1 MRILVSND
9 DGYLAPGLRWLADAL
24 SSLGEVIVVAPDRDR
39 SGASNSLTLRAP
51 IRPRTAE
58 NGYICVDGTPT
69 DCVHLAVT
77 GLLDPEP
84 DIVVSGINAG
94 ANLGDDVIYSG
105 TVAAAMEGRLLG
117 LTAIAVSLASRRCRH
132 FDTAARVARLLVERI
147 VEHPLDSSVILNV
160 NVPDVEFGALGGF
173 HATRLGHRHRAEPVV
188 RMTDPRGEPIYWV
201 GPSGAEQ
208 DAGPGNRLRCGAR
221 RSRFRDSPARRPH
234 AASDTESGR
243 TLALG
248 DRAFVN
254 VTFEGSGM
262 TSMRTRER
270 LVSRLRDEG
279 ISDEDVLDAIRNVP
293 RHIFVDEALASR
305 AYEDIALPIGMGQTI
320 SQPFIVALM
329 TQATVAAPTPSRVL
343 EIGTGCG
350 YQTAVLASLVS
361 RVYTVERIELLLTRA
376 RRRLRALGVNNV
388 WYRHGDGNAGWPEC
402 EPFDAVLVTAA
413 PPRVPERLVRQLVM
427 GGRLVI
433 PVGDSG
439 RQRLKVFTRTESGV
453 NEDTIADVSF
463 VPMLRGKG

>member
-1 MRILVSND
+1 
-9 DGYLAPGLRWLADAL
+9 
-24 SSLGEVIVVAPDRDR
+24 
-39 SGASNSLTLRAP
+39 
-51 IRPRTAE
+51 
-58 NGYICVDGTPT
+58 
-69 DCVHLAVT
+69 
-77 GLLDPEP
+77 
-84 DIVVSGINAG
+84 
-94 ANLGDDVIYSG
+94 
-105 TVAAAMEGRLLG
+105 
-117 LTAIAVSLASRRCRH
+117 
-132 FDTAARVARLLVERI
+132 
-147 VEHPLDSSVILNV
+147 
-160 NVPDVEFGALGGF
+160 
-173 HATRLGHRHRAEPVV
+173 
-188 RMTDPRGEPIYWV
+188 
-201 GPSGAEQ
+201 
-208 DAGPGNRLRCGAR
+208 
-221 RSRFRDSPARRPH
+221 
-234 AASDTESGR
+234 
-243 TLALG
+243 
-248 DRAFVN
+248 
-254 VTFEGSGM
+254 
-262 TSMRTRER
+262 MRTRER

-361 RVYTVERIELLLTRA
+361 RVYTVERIELLLDRA
-376 RRRLRALGVNNV
+376 RRRLRALGVDNV

-413 PPRVPERLVRQLVM
+413 PSRVPERLVRQLVM

-433 PVGDSG
+433 PVGDAG

>member
-1 MRILVSND
+1 
-9 DGYLAPGLRWLADAL
+9 
-24 SSLGEVIVVAPDRDR
+24 
-39 SGASNSLTLRAP
+39 
-51 IRPRTAE
+51 
-58 NGYICVDGTPT
+58 
-69 DCVHLAVT
+69 
-77 GLLDPEP
+77 
-84 DIVVSGINAG
+84 
-94 ANLGDDVIYSG
+94 
-105 TVAAAMEGRLLG
+105 
-117 LTAIAVSLASRRCRH
+117 
-132 FDTAARVARLLVERI
+132 
-147 VEHPLDSSVILNV
+147 
-160 NVPDVEFGALGGF
+160 
-173 HATRLGHRHRAEPVV
+173 
-188 RMTDPRGEPIYWV
+188 
-201 GPSGAEQ
+201 
-208 DAGPGNRLRCGAR
+208 
-221 RSRFRDSPARRPH
+221 
-234 AASDTESGR
+234 
-243 TLALG
+243 
-248 DRAFVN
+248 
-254 VTFEGSGM
+254 M

-361 RVYTVERIELLLTRA
+361 RVYTVERIELLLDRA

-413 PPRVPERLVRQLVM
+413 PPRVPQRLVLQLVM